1 MTSYFAPLRAKSA
14 EPLKLDMQ
22 SLFLSGRV
30 LPFGAKLSVTHV
42 FRSSEKSPVEVV
54 YCFPLPPDASLVSFQ
69 ISGETFSISSRLEP
83 RLDAQKRYEEALEDG
98 SLAAVTQQNQ
108 DGLVNLTVG
117 NLRQG
122 ET

>member
-14 EPLKLDMQ
+14 EPMALDMQ

-54 YCFPLPPDASLVSFQ
+54 YCFPLPRDASLVSFQ
-69 ISGETFSISSRLEP
+69 ISGENFSISSHLETHTGRP
-83 RLDAQKRYEEALEDG
+83 EAI
-98 SLAAVTQQNQ
+98 
-108 DGLVNLTVG
+108 
-117 NLRQG
+117 
-122 ET
+122 